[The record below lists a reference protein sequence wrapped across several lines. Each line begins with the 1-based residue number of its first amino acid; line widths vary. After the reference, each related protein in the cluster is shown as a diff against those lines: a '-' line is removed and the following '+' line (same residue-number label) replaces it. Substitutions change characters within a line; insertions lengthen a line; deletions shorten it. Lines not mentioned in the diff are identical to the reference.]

1 MILDSFAYGGGSRG
15 KSDAA
20 IRMPGGGM
28 GRVFEGGERPYD
40 VSLR

>member
-1 MILDSFAYGGGSRG
+1 MILDSFACGGSSRG
-15 KSDAA
+15 KSEAA

-28 GRVFEGGERPYD
+28 GRVLEGGARPYD